1 MYIHVLYMY
10 NYVYGYK
17 HVHVHTIMTVHVR
30 FMLFQFLIDIAR
42 QKNSTPLPLIP
53 EKFGPQLPP
62 ERYCLTANNY
72 RIKDRKK
79 TVRYIHVYAYLHST
93 CTCICIYMYSMF
105 LFIPLV

>member
-30 FMLFQFLIDIAR
+30 FMLFLLMQFLIDIAR

-79 TVRYIHVYAYLHST
+79 TVRYIHVYVYLHST
-93 CTCICIYMYSMF
+93 CICIYSMF
-105 LFIPLV
+105 PLV

>member
-1 MYIHVLYMY
+1 MRLYIHVKFTLFL
-10 NYVYGYK
+10 
-17 HVHVHTIMTVHVR
+17 
-30 FMLFQFLIDIAR
+30 FMQFLIDIAR

-79 TVRYIHVYAYLHST
+79 TVRYIHVHVYAYLHS
-93 CTCICIYMYSMF
+93 ICILVYSY
-105 LFIPLV
+105 LYH